1 MVKDKIKFFEGKARE
16 SATNIV
22 SKKQQPVAAPR
33 TKIGEKRRAL
43 KGFTKLYEIGLKS
56 DRDALMQLQNTR
68 LTISRLFNTI
78 LNETKGFKFGE
89 TLKVIFVKRK
99 DDNNIYNCLIMI
111 FCPAYNYRSSKY

>member
-1 MVKDKIKFFEGKARE
+1 MKNGGL
-16 SATNIV
+16 S
-22 SKKQQPVAAPR
+22 
-33 TKIGEKRRAL
+33 RAL
-43 KGFTKLYEIGLKS
+43 PNYEIGLKS